1 MRPLRIF
8 VAAALFAGPLTLGL
22 FAQENLAQSVSAQI
36 AVTDP
41 QTAGRALSGWA
52 ERQGGYFVVRSLDR
66 VTFRVPPAS
75 LPELRG
81 ELDSVAFQ
89 VLSYN
94 PAARDLT
101 SDLASVE
108 AGIRSRSDAVDRIV
122 QYLKSADVAG
132 TLAFERELN
141 GLVSEVESLEGRKR
155 YLLDSVA
162 LARVDVGLSSAER
175 EKPEDL
181 PSSFDWINTLGLYR
195 FLNSTGQG
203 GP

>member
-1 MRPLRIF
+1 MRSLRFLI
-8 VAAALFAGPLTLGL
+8 VVALFSVPLATAL
-22 FAQENLAQSVSAQI
+22 FAQESLAQSVSAQI

-41 QTAGRALSGWA
+41 QAAARDLSDWA

-66 VTFRVPPAS
+66 ISFRVPPRS
-75 LPELRG
+75 LPELRA

-101 SDLASVE
+101 SDLSAVE
-108 AGIRSRSDAVDRIV
+108 AGIRSRSDAVERIV
-122 QYLKSADVAG
+122 QYLSSADVTG
-132 TLAFERELN
+132 TLAFERELT
-141 GLVSEVESLEGRKR
+141 GLVSEVESLEGRRR

-162 LARVDVGLSSAER
+162 LARVEVGLSSTER
-175 EKPEDL
+175 QKPEEL